1 MLDQEIMYHFRYKMT
16 LRVWHP
22 SLTAADIEK
31 HLVQKAQVSQT
42 AGDKRISPA
51 GHPLDGTYK
60 ETYCSFGGHA
70 LDTESESIESAIHR
84 ILIDLESKPGF
95 KTIMDSNGKVE
106 LFLGLFANRNI
117 AITLPPALLLKAGQS
132 GVHIALDIY
141 P

>member
-1 MLDQEIMYHFRYKMT
+1 LLDQETMYHFRYKMT

-22 SLTAADIEK
+22 SLTAAEIENS
-31 HLVQKAQVSQT
+31 LGQKAQVTQT

-70 LDTESESIESAIHR
+70 LDTESESIESAINR
-84 ILIDLESKPGF
+84 IIHDLESKTGF
-95 KTIMDSNGKVE
+95 QKIMDSDGKVE

-117 AITLPPALLLKAGQS
+117 AMTLPPALLLKAGQA